1 MSVSTSPPGRYLL
14 DTSVLVALLRG
25 DDAVRAAIEQAV
37 DVLMPATAVGE
48 LYYGALHSGNPAR
61 NAARITALVD
71 AGTVLA
77 CDAETALVYG
87 DVKTGL
93 RERGRPIPENDVWIA
108 AVAVQHGLVLAS
120 RDKHFDAVAGLPR
133 EAW

>member
-1 MSVSTSPPGRYLL
+1 MSTSPPGRYLL

-25 DDAVRAAIEQAV
+25 DDAVSAAIEQAV
-37 DVLMPATAVGE
+37 DVYIPVTAVGE

-61 NAARITALVD
+61 NAARVAALVD
-71 AGTVLA
+71 AGVVLA

-93 RERGRPIPENDVWIA
+93 RKRGRPIPENDVWIA
-108 AVAVQHGLVLAS
+108 AVAVQHGLVLVS
-120 RDKHFDAVAGLPR
+120 RDEHFDAVDGLPR